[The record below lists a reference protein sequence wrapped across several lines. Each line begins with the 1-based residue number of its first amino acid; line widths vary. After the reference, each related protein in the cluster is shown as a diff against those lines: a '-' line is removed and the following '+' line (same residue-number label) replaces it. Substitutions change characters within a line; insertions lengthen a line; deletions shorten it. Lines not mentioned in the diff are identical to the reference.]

1 MFKLYKI
8 FNSIRNLIELKEIKI
23 MAIFEDIREY

>member
-8 FNSIRNLIELKEIKI
+8 SNSICILMELKEIKI